1 MTSLSYHDLVSAL
14 PDIGHYASRGLIPA
28 DKELVEAIAEHA
40 RLTAGYH
47 AATNDRD
54 DANTTLRLAPDG
66 GAAISAA
73 ISRGDDPAEAAD
85 KAAGVRAA
93 AARDVD
99 RATEILGGY
108 RLPITRSA
116 WRVMQLTQ
124 AYAPAADQQLQQT
137 LITQGDAVDKA
148 RVTLSKAQS
157 ALAETLALGAWL
169 TATRAQ
175 SGETFPR
182 LDSNV
187 HQFELPDSAA

>member
-1 MTSLSYHDLVSAL
+1 MTGISYHDLVSAL
-14 PDIGHYASRGLIPA
+14 PDLGHYAKAGLIPA
-28 DKELVEAIAEHA
+28 DKELVDAIAEHA

-47 AATNDRD
+47 NATNARD

-99 RATEILGGY
+99 RATDILGGY

-116 WRVMQLTQ
+116 WHVMQLVA
-124 AYAPAADQQLQQT
+124 AYAPAADKQLEKT
-137 LITQGDAVDKA
+137 LIAQGDAVDKA
-148 RVTLSKAQS
+148 RVVLSRAQG
-157 ALAETLALGAWL
+157 ALAESVALGAWL
-169 TATRAQ
+169 SATRPQ

-182 LDSNV
+182 LESNV
-187 HQFELPDSAA
+187 HQFELPDTA